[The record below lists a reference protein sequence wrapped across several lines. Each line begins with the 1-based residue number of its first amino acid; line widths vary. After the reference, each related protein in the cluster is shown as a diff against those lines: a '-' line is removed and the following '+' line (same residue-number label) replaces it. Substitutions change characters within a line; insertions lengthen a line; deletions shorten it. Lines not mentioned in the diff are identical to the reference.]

1 MALDKAARWQR
12 VEDGLSAAGCAAI
25 MATFRTAHYPGCM
38 HITPVFAARTQHAM
52 TCLLLGL
59 LLLGGCSSQAPV
71 RRSAPTPPTAR
82 VWPQVPPADPAA
94 ANNILMRALG
104 LVGTPYRYGGN
115 TPETGFDCSGL
126 VAYVYK
132 DVLAL
137 ALPRTSRELAAVQG
151 PRISPEKLATGD
163 LVFFGAGGSVT
174 HVGIYVGEGRFVHA
188 PTTGGTVRLDFLDGA
203 YWRDHYSG
211 SKRVLH

>member
-1 MALDKAARWQR
+1 ML
-12 VEDGLSAAGCAAI
+12 GLSLLAAC
-25 MATFRTAHYPGCM
+25 
-38 HITPVFAARTQHAM
+38 
-52 TCLLLGL
+52 
-59 LLLGGCSSQAPV
+59 SQAPV
-71 RRSAPTPPTAR
+71 RRPAPAR
-82 VWPQVPPADPAA
+82 VWPQVPPANPAA

-115 TPETGFDCSGL
+115 TPESGFDCSGL
-126 VAYVYK
+126 VTYVYK

-137 ALPRTSRELAAVQG
+137 SLPRTSRDLAAVQG
-151 PRISPEKLATGD
+151 PKIPAEKLSTGD
-163 LVFFGAGGSVT
+163 LVFFGSSGSVT

-188 PTTGGTVRLDFLDGA
+188 PSSGGTVRLDFLDGA

>member
-1 MALDKAARWQR
+1 
-12 VEDGLSAAGCAAI
+12 
-25 MATFRTAHYPGCM
+25 M
-38 HITPVFAARTQHAM
+38 HITPVFAARARCATAS
-52 TCLLLGL
+52 LLLGL
-59 LLLGGCSSQAPV
+59 LLLGGCSSHTPVQRPAAP
-71 RRSAPTPPTAR
+71 PPTTR
-82 VWPQVPPADPAA
+82 VWPQVTPADPAA

-104 LVGTPYRYGGN
+104 LVGTPYRFGGN

-126 VAYVYK
+126 VTYVYR
-132 DVLAL
+132 DVLSL
-137 ALPRTSRELAAVQG
+137 ALPRTSRELAAIQG
-151 PRISPEKLATGD
+151 PRIPPERLATGD
-163 LVFFGAGGSVT
+163 LVFFGSGGNVT